1 MARSYDH
8 IEHPAAYDNAVKAS
22 IYARANAKRER
33 EFAAAE
39 PKLYEW
45 LTWGWRNTE
54 PAMVTHDGGRTY
66 VNNPAARHPLG
77 PAPTF
82 GVKAVQEWG
91 APKGGAITKLK
102 EIMVEREQRAA
113 QRAEQYAAEKLTA
126 KAWTA
131 GRQDVEGVVIS
142 AKTQPG
148 FAPHPRAIVAD
159 VLKILVKREDGS
171 KIYMTCPRAVE
182 DVYFAELEKGAPNVG
197 TLQWIKGKRVRVTVT
212 VETKDEDPTFAFGK
226 RPTFLGFVEEPK

>member
-1 MARSYDH
+1 MSRNYDH

-22 IYARANAKRER
+22 IYARANAKRRR

-39 PKLYEW
+39 PKLFEW
-45 LTWGWRNTE
+45 LTWGDDYQS
-54 PAMVTHDGGRTY
+54 AAY
-66 VNNPAARHPLG
+66 VNGEFVKHPLG